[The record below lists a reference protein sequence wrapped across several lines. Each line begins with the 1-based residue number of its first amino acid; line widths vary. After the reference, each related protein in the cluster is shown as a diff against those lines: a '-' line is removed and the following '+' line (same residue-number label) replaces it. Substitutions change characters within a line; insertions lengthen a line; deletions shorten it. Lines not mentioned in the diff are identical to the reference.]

1 MPFDMKKRLA
11 IVGFGISFF
20 SFGSEAPAKLT
31 QNDYVNMWSNVAVE
45 HMLTYRIPASI
56 TLAQGLLES
65 GNGNSPLAVQA
76 NNHFG
81 IKCSDWTGD
90 KIYFDDDAKG
100 ECFRKYPSAT
110 ESYNDHSLFLTKKS
124 RYASLFQLP
133 VDDYKSWAKGLK
145 KAGYATHPEYAE
157 KLIDL
162 IERLKLYEYDEK
174 TAPSNSGTELLANQA
189 KENKDKSNSKHTAS
203 VKIDESCLKYQAH
216 TAKENKNDV
225 KFIVARKG
233 DTYYKI
239 AKEFHLAMWQMYRY
253 NDFVDKKDMLEEGDI
268 IYLEPKRNRARTK
281 GAAYIA
287 KKDITLIEISQAEGI
302 KLKKL
307 VKMNGFTSEKV
318 TVQKGQKVL
327 LR

>member
-1 MPFDMKKRLA
+1 MKKSLA
-11 IVGFGISFF
+11 IVGFGISFC
-20 SFGSEAPAKLT
+20 SFGAENPAKMS
-31 QNDYVNMWSNVAVE
+31 QNDYINMWSNVAVE

-65 GNGNSPLAVQA
+65 GNGNSPLAIQA

-81 IKCSDWTGD
+81 IKCSDWTGE

-110 ESYNDHSLFLTKKS
+110 ESYNDHSLFLTKKP
-124 RYASLFQLP
+124 RYASLFQFP

-174 TAPSNSGTELLANQA
+174 TAPSNSGTELLANNA
-189 KENKDKSNSKHTAS
+189 KESKEKGSAGKNAAS
-203 VKIDESCLKYQAH
+203 MKIDESCLKYQAH

-225 KFIVARKG
+225 KFIIARKG

-239 AKEFHLAMWQMYRY
+239 AKEFDLAMWQMYKY

-268 IYLEPKRNRARTK
+268 VYLEPKRNRARSK
-281 GAAYIA
+281 GATYVA

-307 VKMNGFTSEKV
+307 VKMNGYTSGKV
-318 TVQKGQKVL
+318 IVQKGQKVL